1 MKLAFSIALRFL
13 SSNKGQTLLIAFGI
27 AIGVSVQIFI
37 GSLIQGLQISL
48 VDTTIGNQPQITIES
63 LADDKLILDY
73 ETILKDISSNSEGVK
88 FVSASADGPALMT
101 VKEDTFSILVRGLSY
116 QEAEGIYKIKKQ
128 LVDGNLPENKDET
141 IIGTDLAEEANLA
154 IGDELEVLAAFGE
167 TYTLKIT
174 GIFDL
179 QVASLNSSWVL
190 TSIETGQSMFSYGNA
205 ITGIEMQVD
214 DVFAA
219 DTIAQDI
226 QSKLP
231 ANLNVNNWKAE
242 NAALLSGLNGQSIS
256 SYMIQLFVM
265 VSVLLGIASVLA
277 ITVVQKSRQIG
288 ILKAM
293 GIQDRAAS
301 QIFLLQGFMLGIA
314 GAILGVLLGLGLAFA
329 FTKFAVNPDGN
340 PVVPLFIDPSFIAF
354 SASFAIVVSTLA
366 ALIPARRSSN
376 LSPIEVIRNA

>member
-265 VSVLLGIASVLA
+265 VSVLLGIASVLV

-340 PVVPLFIDPSFIAF
+340 PVVPLFIDPAFIAF